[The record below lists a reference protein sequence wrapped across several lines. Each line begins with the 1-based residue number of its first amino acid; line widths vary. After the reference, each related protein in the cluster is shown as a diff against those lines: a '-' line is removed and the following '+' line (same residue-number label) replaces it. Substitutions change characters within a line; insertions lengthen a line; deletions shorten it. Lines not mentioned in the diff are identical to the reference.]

1 MSTDVLTEWCRVLS
15 TKGVLLAR
23 SRLPAPW
30 GMRLEARAQVTF
42 HIVTEGACWLR
53 REGAAPLALHQGDLC
68 LLPQGL
74 AHELV
79 HARDGRAE
87 PLERLLERRSILPT
101 GGPVT
106 TMVCGAYCLDA
117 QLAEP
122 MLRGLPPVVHFAAK
136 EVRANP
142 PLSAVMSL
150 VTAELDRPGPGSEVL
165 VQHLF
170 DALFL
175 YILRAWAD
183 GVAASAPGWLPAL
196 KDAALSRA
204 LASMHADPAAPWTVE
219 TLAREAG
226 LSRAAFARRFTAEL
240 GEPPLGYLTRWRMGL
255 ASRILLQSEAS
266 LAEVARRVGYESEF
280 AFSRAFKRSRGVAPA
295 SFRRSRAEAPGLGGA
310 P

>member
-1 MSTDVLTEWCRVLS
+1 MAIDVLTDWCRVLS
-15 TKGVLLAR
+15 TKVVVLAR

-30 GMRLEARAQVTF
+30 GMRLDARSQVVF
-42 HIVTEGACWLR
+42 HIVTEGSCWLR
-53 REGAAPLALHQGDLC
+53 CDGATPLQLHQGDLG
-68 LLPQGL
+68 LVPQGM

-79 HARDGRAE
+79 HARNGRAE
-87 PLERLLERRSILPT
+87 PLDRLLARRTLAAPP
-101 GGPVT
+101 GGPAT
-106 TMVCGAYCLDA
+106 TVVCGAYSLDL

-122 MLRGLPPVVHFAAK
+122 MLRGLPPLVHFSAAT
-136 EVRANP
+136 VRASP
-142 PLSAVMSL
+142 SLSAVMSL
-150 VTAELDRPGPGSEVL
+150 VTAELDRPSPGGEVL

-183 GVAASAPGWLPAL
+183 GVGATPSGWLPAL

-204 LASMHADPAAPWTVE
+204 LGSMHADPAAPWTVE

-240 GEPPLGYLTRWRMGL
+240 GEPPLAYLTRWRMGL
-255 ASRILLQSEAS
+255 AARLLRQSDAS

-280 AFSRAFKRSRGVAPA
+280 AFSRAFKRSRGMAPT
-295 SFRRSRAEAPGLGGA
+295 SFRRGGVA
-310 P
+310 AAG